1 MRTLLI
7 AQQSHQLAR
16 VAQKPTGMEVDYST
30 YIFGLVARIDVDEVE
45 AWHWMTRGFLPAAHF
60 TRR

>member
-1 MRTLLI
+1 
-7 AQQSHQLAR
+7 
-16 VAQKPTGMEVDYST
+16 MEVDYST